1 MTTTSSSSS
10 STTGRRLSRP
20 LFSRA
25 KPKTGLTVR
34 DAMRTE
40 LQTAAPDTDLATIA
54 RFMWERDCGIIPIV
68 TAERRLVGVITDR
81 DICIAAATKG
91 RAPAYIRAQELLSA
105 PVVTCSPD
113 DDCHAALTLL
123 CERQLRRL
131 PVVDADGQ
139 LVGIVSLIDFIR
151 IAQGLRGA
159 KGLYPSY
166 EEIVSTL
173 KSIGETRVFAAA

>member
-1 MTTTSSSSS
+1 
-10 STTGRRLSRP
+10 
-20 LFSRA
+20 
-25 KPKTGLTVR
+25 
-34 DAMRTE
+34 MRTE
-40 LQTAAPDTDLATIA
+40 VQIAGPDTDLATIA
-54 RFMWERDCGIIPIV
+54 RFMWERDCGMIPIV
-68 TAERRLVGVITDR
+68 TVDRRLVGVVTDR

-91 RAPAYIRAQELLSA
+91 RAPAYIRAHELLHA
-105 PVVTCSPD
+105 PVVTCGPD

-131 PVVDADGQ
+131 PVVDPDGQ

-173 KSIGETRVFAAA
+173 KAVGETRIVVAA